1 MSAAH
6 DTRFNS
12 SGVELLAE
20 SAANCS
26 PSGCLLISRNIDNID
41 ESKPNIDKYLDMH
54 NGKVNGTKQERQNKF
69 RQSLLSRLGDENK
82 HHFNLKWSAQFQD
95 IYQIL
100 PKENSPN
107 ETANGGASFNSFN
120 KFDPEFKHYLES
132 LNAIVVSNVK
142 ALVERRIQ
150 EDNGISTRLNEST
163 LYQEVTRH
171 LCRYQQLAD
180 LSLIDSN
187 DYVEHLKKLINI
199 GAKNDHHPIFL
210 YGASIC
216 GKSTTLARFGS
227 IAYSLLDP
235 KTCLNIVRFADLTSQ
250 CSTFEGLLYSICDQL
265 CVLQKANPSHD
276 IKNKDLAQLI
286 EYFHKSCE
294 YLARTKG
301 QLLILVD
308 GLQDINVE
316 RSLITK
322 SNIGNNQI
330 SWLFF
335 KLLPPGVHLIVAIKK
350 QTNSVKIENEMII
363 KKNASMSSM
372 STNMTEKSA
381 SAVPLFLHYFNEKM
395 SSEAENY
402 LFELPLQIKKSDIGF
417 FVTFIKN
424 ELERSQRQVSEK
436 QLQMVVQSLSNQ
448 KGFDSNSNINA
459 SSQSSASC
467 PNLDTQSCF
476 LYLSFLIKEILL
488 ANDLNCDLNA
498 IFNEDKFP
506 KDLDSLLKFKI
517 GNIWRFFFKF
527 YFFLF

>member
-1 MSAAH
+1 MSTTH
-6 DTRFNS
+6 DNRFNS
-12 SGVELLAE
+12 SGIELLTE
-20 SAANCS
+20 AATNCS

-41 ESKPNIDKYLDMH
+41 ELKPNIDKYLDMH
-54 NGKVNGTKQERQNKF
+54 NGKVNSTKQERQNKF
-69 RQSLLSRLGDENK
+69 RQSLMSRFSDENK
-82 HHFNLKWSAQFQD
+82 HHFNLKWNTQFQD

-100 PKENSPN
+100 PKENNTN
-107 ETANGGASFNSFN
+107 ETTNGANFNSFN
-120 KFDPEFKHYLES
+120 KFDVEFKHYLES
-132 LNAIVVSNVK
+132 FNAIVVSNVK
-142 ALVERRIQ
+142 ALVERKIQ
-150 EDNGISTRLNEST
+150 EDNSISTKLNEIT

-171 LCRYQQLAD
+171 LCRYQQLAE

-199 GAKNDHHPIFL
+199 GMKNDHHPIFL

-227 IAYSLLDP
+227 IAYNMLDP

-265 CVLQKANPSHD
+265 CVLQKSNPSHD

-316 RSLITK
+316 RNLITK

-335 KLLPPGVHLIVAIKK
+335 KLLPPGVHLIVTIKK
-350 QTNSVKIENEMII
+350 QTNSIKIENDMII
-363 KKNASMSSM
+363 KKNTSMSSM
-372 STNMTEKSA
+372 NTNMTEKSP

-402 LFELPLQIKKSDIGF
+402 LFELPLQIKKSDINF
-417 FVTFIKN
+417 FITFIKN
-424 ELERSQRQVSEK
+424 ELERNQRQLSEK
-436 QLQMVVQSLSNQ
+436 QLQMVVQSLNNQ
-448 KGFDSNSNINA
+448 KAFDSNSNLNASLA
-459 SSQSSASC
+459 SSQGSASC

-476 LYLSFLIKEILL
+476 LYLNFLIKEIIL
-488 ANDLNCDLNA
+488 ANDLNCDLNT

-517 GNIWRFFFKF
+517 GNI
-527 YFFLF
+527 